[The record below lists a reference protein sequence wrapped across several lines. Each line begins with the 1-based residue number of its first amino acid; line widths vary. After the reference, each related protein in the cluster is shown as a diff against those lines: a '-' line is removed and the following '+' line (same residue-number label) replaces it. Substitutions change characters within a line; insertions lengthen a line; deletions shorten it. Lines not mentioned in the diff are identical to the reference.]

1 MSVLLEFAMFPIS
14 ADGRDGAGVSAQVSK
29 VIDMIDQSGVSYQLT
44 SMSTII
50 ETETLHEA
58 LDIIEKSYE
67 ALEDCE
73 RVYST
78 LTFDIRKGKSN
89 RMNAKIVSVEEK
101 IGHEV
106 HK

>member
-1 MSVLLEFAMFPIS
+1 MSILLEFAMFPIS
-14 ADGRDGAGVSAQVSK
+14 ADGREEAGVSASVSK
-29 VIDMIDQSGVSYQLT
+29 VIDMIDKSGVSYQLT

-89 RMNAKIVSVEEK
+89 RMKTKIASVEGK

-106 HK
+106 KK

>member
-1 MSVLLEFAMFPIS
+1 MSILLEFAMFPIS
-14 ADGRDGAGVSAQVSK
+14 ADGREDAGVSASVSK
-29 VIDMIDQSGVSYQLT
+29 VIEMIDNSGVSYQLT

-50 ETETLHEA
+50 ETETMHEA

-89 RMNAKIVSVEEK
+89 RMKAKIASIEGR

-106 HK
+106 QK

>member
-14 ADGRDGAGVSAQVSK
+14 ADGREGAGVSAQVSK
-29 VIDMIDQSGVSYQLT
+29 IIDMIDQSGVSYQLT

-50 ETETLHEA
+50 ETETLREA
-58 LDIIEKSYE
+58 LDIIEKSYA
-67 ALEDCE
+67 ALEGCE

-78 LTFDIRKGKSN
+78 LTFDIRTGKSN
-89 RMNAKIVSVEEK
+89 RMKAKIAAIEGK